1 MADSPISTN
10 VQSNVSTLP
19 ALVSNVTSQFIVR
32 PTDNPSLI
40 GVSGFIFDLIGTE
53 EFSLDS
59 DITDHYTEN
68 NSAIQDHIALRPEK
82 FMLSGYVGELS
93 NNFSNFFLNI
103 LTEAQSF
110 GTVLGLAPKFSIQAT
125 QVYNSIAAVTS
136 SVAAV
141 VNQAQN
147 IYSLFSGVSTTANK
161 QQNAFQ
167 YFYNLW
173 LSRQLCEVETPWGIL
188 QNMAIENVRVKQ
200 DEQTRIISDFTVTF
214 KAIRFANTLS
224 LTSTGADL
232 STLVGQPLQTLQETP
247 DNSGIT
253 SGLAVPSTTLVS
265 AASTLIPV
273 QFNGA
278 NI

>member
-1 MADSPISTN
+1 
-10 VQSNVSTLP
+10 
-19 ALVSNVTSQFIVR
+19 
-32 PTDNPSLI
+32 
-40 GVSGFIFDLIGTE
+40 VSGFIFDIIATE

-82 FMLSGYVGELS
+82 FMLSGYVGELT
-93 NNFSNFFLNI
+93 NNFTNFLLNI

-110 GTVLGLAPKFSIQAT
+110 GTVLGLAPQFSIQAT
-125 QVYNSIAAVTS
+125 QVYNQIAAVTS

-147 IYSLFSGVSTTANK
+147 IYSLFTGVSTTANK

-200 DEQTRIISDFTVTF
+200 DENTRIISDFTVTF

-232 STLVGQPLQTLQETP
+232 STLTGQQLATLQETA
-247 DNSGIT
+247 DNSGTT
-253 SGLAVPSTTLVS
+253 SGLSINPTALTQASSNLASFQGVS
-265 AASTLIPV
+265 L
-273 QFNGA
+273 
-278 NI
+278 